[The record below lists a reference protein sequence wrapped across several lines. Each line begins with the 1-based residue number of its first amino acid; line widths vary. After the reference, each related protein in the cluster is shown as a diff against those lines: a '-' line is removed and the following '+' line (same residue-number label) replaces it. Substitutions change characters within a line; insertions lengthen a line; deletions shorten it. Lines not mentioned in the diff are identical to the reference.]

1 MYHHLLSH
9 GRKDL
14 TFGKAKRGRI
24 SEKTLEIRP
33 LKRCVNNSNPSH
45 RSKTACDIFLFSFVK
60 TATKNPETVEISGF
74 SLWHLF
80 WYHNV
85 VAGEGFEP
93 TTSGL
98 SLRAALRCPK
108 KSSGL
113 RFPRFF
119 RPLRCVRAKSAQLRF
134 RRQALPSAENFVH
147 YLALPFK
154 PEPANAGLQVYW
166 ICKKEKSSFLWRAN
180 PNEPRS
186 SAS

>member
-1 MYHHLLSH
+1 MLQKENQWFVLHFGTNHIVHKNLTIYFLSRSIFIIVS
-9 GRKDL
+9 GQ
-14 TFGKAKRGRI
+14 KRGSKPVRFSSSPHHT
-24 SEKTLEIRP
+24 SEGRE
-33 LKRCVNNSNPSH
+33 
-45 RSKTACDIFLFSFVK
+45 DIFFCAVK
-60 TATKNPETVEISGF
+60 TGHEKSPETAWFRAF
-74 SLWHLF
+74 SVRYLF
-80 WYHNV
+80 WSHNV

-119 RPLRCVRAKSAQLRF
+119 RPLRYLPAAFFCPRQ
-134 RRQALPSAENFVH
+134 RR
-147 YLALPFK
+147 
-154 PEPANAGLQVYW
+154 
-166 ICKKEKSSFLWRAN
+166 RAN